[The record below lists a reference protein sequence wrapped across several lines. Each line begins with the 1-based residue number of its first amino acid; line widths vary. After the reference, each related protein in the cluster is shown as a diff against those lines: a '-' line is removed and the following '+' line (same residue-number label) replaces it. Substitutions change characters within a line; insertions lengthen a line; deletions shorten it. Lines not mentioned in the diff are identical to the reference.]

1 MIITLPQFSRVPFT
15 LIFNQTNSLKCKIN
29 VIFESDLSIILIY
42 KFDRNELIKC
52 AYLVDCLLK
61 QQEIADKSG
70 NSVEKTK
77 LPG

>member
-1 MIITLPQFSRVPFT
+1 MIY
-15 LIFNQTNSLKCKIN
+15 
-29 VIFESDLSIILIY
+29 Y